1 MRQVVLDTETTGLE
15 VGKGHRIIEIGCVE
29 LSERRPTGRSF
40 HRYLNPER
48 VVDFGAQAVHGISNE
63 FLADKPRFGE
73 IAAEFIEFI
82 AGAELI
88 IHNAE
93 FDVGFLDA
101 ELALADATL
110 GRVAQHARVLDTLAL
125 AREKYPGQKNNLDA
139 LCKRLNVDNRGR
151 NLHGALLDAQL
162 LTEVYL
168 AMTGGQGDP
177 KIVPFRGDYLIL
189 KPEKRYLVKGNIYPV
204 PDPSFPFL
212 GVHFT
217 PRMNG
222 DVWLGPNAV
231 LAFAREGYSFS
242 TINLT
247 DLVESL
253 TYPGFIKLAGKY
265 MSIGMAEMYRDVVR
279 SAYVKALQRYIPELQ
294 VQDTLPGPSGVRA
307 QAMNADGSMVDDFV
321 FEGSDGVVH
330 VRNAPSPAA
339 TSSLAIGAYIA
350 QDAAKR
356 FDLGT
361 ATAAV

>member
-29 LSERRPTGRSF
+29 LSERRATGRTF
-40 HRYLNPER
+40 HRYLNPQR

-101 ELALADATL
+101 ELVLADATL

-168 AMTGGQGDP
+168 AMTGGQGD
-177 KIVPFRGDYLIL
+177 
-189 KPEKRYLVKGNIYPV
+189 
-204 PDPSFPFL
+204 L
-212 GVHFT
+212 GFAASDIAFT
-217 PRMNG
+217 PAQAAARVG
-222 DVWLGPNAV
+222 SRPPLRVR
-231 LAFAREGYSFS
+231 LADAGE
-242 TINLT
+242 
-247 DLVESL
+247 LVAHEL
-253 TYPGFIKLAGKY
+253 RLQKLAAASKGKCLWL
-265 MSIGMAEMYRDVVR
+265 AEMLEAVV
-279 SAYVKALQRYIPELQ
+279 A
-294 VQDTLPGPSGVRA
+294 
-307 QAMNADGSMVDDFV
+307 
-321 FEGSDGVVH
+321 
-330 VRNAPSPAA
+330 
-339 TSSLAIGAYIA
+339 
-350 QDAAKR
+350 
-356 FDLGT
+356 
-361 ATAAV
+361 